1 MCNLITNC
9 LCHWSVKR
17 RSVSGGVAKITVST
31 VDCSG
36 DEFIDFGI
44 AGDWVFDR
52 DFFVLSVARYELGAD
67 ASIA

>member
-1 MCNLITNC
+1 MRNLITNRF
-9 LCHWSVKR
+9 CHWPVECR
-17 RSVSGGVAKITVST
+17 GVSGGVAEITVST

-36 DEFIDFGI
+36 DEFVDFGI

-52 DFFVLSVARYELGAD
+52 DFFVSGVARYELGAD